1 MTLLHI
7 RYPTKR
13 VELSKVLDFMSITSR
28 DLGTCPDR
36 EGDLL
41 ARDIGVSISVNSSLT
56 TTELE
61 RRTNKR
67 RNLYVI
73 LATVR

>member
-13 VELSKVLDFMSITSR
+13 VELSKVLDSMSITSC

-36 EGDLL
+36 EGAWL
-41 ARDIGVSISVNSSLT
+41 ARDIGVSIPANSSPT

-61 RRTNKR
+61 R
-67 RNLYVI
+67 
-73 LATVR
+73 